1 MLAYFLAFAISLP
14 FLMEASRNYKKYKY
28 RPYVKADSN
37 QTGLKQINPY
47 EDRRNYK
54 LKYLF
59 FFLMAFLPP
68 FSFLQFAMEWV
79 QITFLLMS
87 RDLTAY

>member
-37 QTGLKQINPY
+37 QTGLKQINSY
-47 EDRRNYK
+47 ENRRNYR

-59 FFLMAFLPP
+59 FFLMELFFESKCL
-68 FSFLQFAMEWV
+68 SFLCFKV
-79 QITFLLMS
+79 LKIYFS
-87 RDLTAY
+87 RNKSIV